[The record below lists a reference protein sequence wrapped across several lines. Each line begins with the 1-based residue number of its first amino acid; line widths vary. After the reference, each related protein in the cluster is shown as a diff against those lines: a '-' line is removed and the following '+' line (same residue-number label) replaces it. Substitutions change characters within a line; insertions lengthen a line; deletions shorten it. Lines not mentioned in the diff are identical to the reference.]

1 MKERT
6 LFLFQNCTG
15 TRWLQALESL
25 SPKQIPQNV
34 VAEGLE
40 LFVAL
45 FQKYLGCGTRS
56 RLFFVFRFVD
66 MLADEGHHIGRLLHS
81 R

>member
-6 LFLFQNCTG
+6 LLLFQNCAG
-15 TRWLQALESL
+15 TRWLETVESL
-25 SPKQIPQNV
+25 SPKQIPNV
-34 VAEGLE
+34 VAEVLNYS
-40 LFVAL
+40 VAL
-45 FQKYLGCGTRS
+45 FRKYLGCGTLS

-66 MLADEGHHIGRLLHS
+66 MLADEGHHISRLLHS